1 MQLMIDEIKAIGLPL
16 GQGNFATMAFR
27 HDRSP
32 KAKAWAQRFNDRTNF
47 MPSQIQAGVYS
58 AVARYLRAFR
68 EAGSKDSLTVV
79 AKMKRHP

>member
-16 GQGNFATMAFR
+16 GQTMAFR